1 MNRAVHTGAFIG
13 VALIVF
19 AVGFMTG
26 RFSRP
31 LCGYEAGLS
40 SVESPLVGHWKIESN
55 TAPIKSAIEF
65 RDDRTAIKSKEDGE
79 PGIIATW
86 GCVGDELSIQN
97 AHVTGEERFY
107 VPPSLFKVLKI
118 DDRQINLVT
127 VDGEIA
133 WELTRTAN

>member
-1 MNRAVHTGAFIG
+1 MNRAVQTGAYIG
-13 VALIVF
+13 GVLVVF
-19 AVGFMTG
+19 VTGYTTG

-31 LCGYEAGLS
+31 ICGYEAGLS
-40 SVESPLVGHWKIESN
+40 SVESPLVGHWRIASN

-65 RDDRTAIKSKEDGE
+65 RDDRTAIKFKDDGE

-86 GCVGDELSIQN
+86 GRVGDELSIQN
-97 AHVTGEERFY
+97 AHVAGEERFY

-127 VDGEIA
+127 TDGEIA
-133 WELTRTAN
+133 WELTRIAN

>member
-1 MNRAVHTGAFIG
+1 MNRTVQTGASIG
-13 VALIVF
+13 VVLIVF

-31 LCGYEAGLS
+31 LCGYEAALS
-40 SVESPLVGHWKIESN
+40 PAESPLVGHWRIASN
-55 TAPIKSAIEF
+55 TAPMKSAIEF
-65 RDDRTAIKSKEDGE
+65 RDDRTAVKFKEDGK

-86 GCVGDELSIQN
+86 GRVGDELSIQN

-118 DDRQINLVT
+118 DDRQIDLVT
-127 VDGEIA
+127 ADGEIA